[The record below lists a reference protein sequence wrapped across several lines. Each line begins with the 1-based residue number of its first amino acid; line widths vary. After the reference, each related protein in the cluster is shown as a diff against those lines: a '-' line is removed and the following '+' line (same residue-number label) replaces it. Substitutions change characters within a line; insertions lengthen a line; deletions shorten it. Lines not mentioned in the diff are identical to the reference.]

1 MCLEMTRIA
10 GVFNH
15 ANALKVAISGF
26 EALKTKTNT
35 KDVNVRLKNAV
46 CDESLRNCI
55 ATSGELKKS
64 KDKNRLRLVADVEL
78 YNKEEGSSYDLLLH
92 YLERRADIEGT
103 EIEKS
108 LDGVFAFAL
117 WRVEDDEVLIARDI
131 LGIKPL
137 WFVHADGFA
146 FASERKMLEA
156 MGFPHAILL
165 EPRTVLRYD
174 IKGDRLKFEHRAFF
188 STKPELSGDMAKLRS
203 ELLELIRASVK
214 RRIPAGEKFGVLF
227 SGGLDSTLIAY
238 LCKDSGADFNCYTVA
253 VEEPGMKMA
262 EDLQF
267 AKHVA
272 ARHGFELRI
281 KRLRIEELERYLKE
295 VIPCIEDTDVVKASV
310 ALPLYVACEFAME
323 DGIKTILYGLG
334 TEELFA
340 GYERHKRVKLE
351 EVGEECL
358 SGLMGAYERD
368 LYRDDVIANHCGISL
383 RAPFLAPELVEFGL
397 RIPPV
402 LKLHNG
408 EDKLILREIA
418 RRELGLMDV
427 ASRKKRAIQ
436 YGSNFIKAMDKLRA
450 RKGYR
455 YKRDYIRTFYPAR
468 NINLG
473 CIFNS
478 GIESIYALWL
488 MQKAGYQVDC
498 LIASDSTSTSTSTSS
513 SYMPEVV
520 EQQAKALGLPLI
532 MEPELE
538 RGNLGAVLREAKAKY
553 QIGGIITDIRDDE
566 AAKDRIERV
575 AAEEGLAVLSPLWH
589 TNYETELRLALSSF
603 EVILCAVP
611 VEHRAWLGKRI
622 TPYDSDIEWLVKHRG
637 KYQTLV
643 LNGPMFSG
651 RIEIVARE
659 EEVIGADTATVQL
672 RLRLVEKEAETKT
685 KTEICSGSSLRF

>member
-1 MCLEMTRIA
+1 MARIA

-15 ANALKVAISGF
+15 VNALKVAISGF
-26 EALKTKTNT
+26 EALKTETTRKTNT
-35 KDVNVRLKNAV
+35 KNLNIGLKNAV
-46 CDESLRNCI
+46 CDEGLRNCI
-55 ATSGELKKS
+55 ATTGELKK
-64 KDKNRLRLVADVEL
+64 NRLKLVADVEL
-78 YNKEEGSSYDLLLH
+78 YNKKGESSYDSLLH
-92 YLERRADIEGT
+92 YLERRANLEGI

-108 LDGVFAFAL
+108 LDGAFAFAL
-117 WRVEDDEVLIARDI
+117 WRVEDDEVFIARDI

-156 MGFPHAILL
+156 MGFPHAVPL
-165 EPRTVLRYD
+165 EPRTVLRYN
-174 IKGDRLKFEHRAFF
+174 IRGDRLKFEHRAFF
-188 STKPELSGDMAKLRS
+188 STKPELRGDVAMLRS
-203 ELLELIRASVK
+203 KLLELIRASIR

-253 VEEPGMKMA
+253 VEEPGMKVA
-262 EDLQF
+262 EDLEF
-267 AKHVA
+267 ARHVA

-295 VIPCIEDTDVVKASV
+295 VIPRIEDTDVVKASV

-323 DGIKTILYGLG
+323 DGIKTVLYGLG

-358 SGLMGAYERD
+358 AGLMGAYERD

-397 RIPPV
+397 RIPAV
-402 LKLHNG
+402 LKLHKG
-408 EDKLILREIA
+408 EDKFILREIA
-418 RRELGLMDV
+418 RRELGLADV

-436 YGSNFIKAMDKLRA
+436 YGSNFLKAMDKLRA

-473 CIFNS
+473 CIFDS

-488 MQKAGYQVDC
+488 MRKAGYQVDC
-498 LIASDSTSTSTSTSS
+498 LIASDSTS
-513 SYMPEVV
+513 YMPEVA

-532 MEPELE
+532 KEPE
-538 RGNLGAVLREAKAKY
+538 RGAALREAKTKY
-553 QIGGIITDIRDDE
+553 QIGGIITDVSDDE
-566 AAKDRIERV
+566 AAKDRIERT

-589 TNYETELRLALSSF
+589 INYETELRLALSSF
-603 EVILCAVP
+603 EVILSAVP

-622 TPYDSDIEWLVKHRG
+622 TPNDSDIEWLVRHRG
-637 KYQTLV
+637 EYQTLV

-659 EEVIGADTATVQL
+659 DTGADTATAQL
-672 RLRLVEKEAETKT
+672 RLRLVK
-685 KTEICSGSSLRF
+685 ICSGSSLHHSKRL

>member
-1 MCLEMTRIA
+1 MARIA

-15 ANALKVAISGF
+15 VNALKVAISGF
-26 EALKTKTNT
+26 EALKTETTRKTNT
-35 KDVNVRLKNAV
+35 KNLNVRLKNAV

-55 ATSGELKKS
+55 ATTGELK
-64 KDKNRLRLVADVEL
+64 KNRLRLVADVEL
-78 YNKEEGSSYDLLLH
+78 YNKKDESSYDSLLH
-92 YLERRADIEGT
+92 YLERRADLEGI

-108 LDGVFAFAL
+108 LDGAFAFAL
-117 WRVEDDEVLIARDI
+117 WRVEDDEVLIARDM

-156 MGFPHAILL
+156 MGFPHAVPL

-188 STKPELSGDMAKLRS
+188 STKPELSGDVAMLRS
-203 ELLELIRASVK
+203 ELLELIRASIR

-253 VEEPGMKMA
+253 VEEPGMKVA
-262 EDLQF
+262 EDLEF
-267 AKHVA
+267 ARRVA

-295 VIPCIEDTDVVKASV
+295 VIPRIEDTDVVKASV

-323 DGIKTILYGLG
+323 DGIKTVLYGLG

-358 SGLMGAYERD
+358 AGLMGAYERD

-397 RIPPV
+397 RIPAV
-402 LKLHNG
+402 LKLHKG
-408 EDKLILREIA
+408 EDKFILREIA
-418 RRELGLMDV
+418 RRELGLADV

-436 YGSNFIKAMDKLRA
+436 YGSNFLKAMDKLRA

-468 NINLG
+468 NIKLA

-478 GIESIYALWL
+478 GIDSIYALWL

-498 LIASDSTSTSTSTSS
+498 LIASDSTSASAFTSC
-513 SYMPEVV
+513 MPEVA

-532 MEPELE
+532 MEPEPEPE
-538 RGNLGAVLREAKAKY
+538 RGNLSAALREAKAKY
-553 QIGGIITDIRDDE
+553 QIGGIITDVSDDE

-575 AAEEGLAVLSPLWH
+575 AAEEGLAVLLPLWH
-589 TNYETELRLALSSF
+589 INYETELRLALSSF
-603 EVILCAVP
+603 EVILSAVP
-611 VEHRAWLGKRI
+611 GEHRAWLGKRI
-622 TPYDSDIEWLVKHRG
+622 TSNDIEWLVKHRG
-637 KYQTLV
+637 EYQTLV

-651 RIEIVARE
+651 RIEIVAGE
-659 EEVIGADTATVQL
+659 EEVIDADTATAQL
-672 RLRLVEKEAETKT
+672 RLRLVVKE
-685 KTEICSGSSLRF
+685 

>member
-1 MCLEMTRIA
+1 MTRIA

-15 ANALKVAISGF
+15 VNALKVAISGF
-26 EALKTKTNT
+26 EALKTGTTRNTNT
-35 KDVNVRLKNAV
+35 KNLNVRLKNAV

-55 ATSGELKKS
+55 ATTGELK
-64 KDKNRLRLVADVEL
+64 KNRLRLVADVEL
-78 YNKEEGSSYDLLLH
+78 YNKKDESSYDSLLH
-92 YLERRADIEGT
+92 YLERRANLEGI

-108 LDGVFAFAL
+108 LDGAFAFAL
-117 WRVEDDEVLIARDI
+117 WRVEDDEVFIARDI

-156 MGFPHAILL
+156 MGFPHAVPL

-174 IKGDRLKFEHRAFF
+174 IRGDRLKFEHRAFF
-188 STKPELSGDMAKLRS
+188 STKPELSGDVAMLRS

-214 RRIPAGEKFGVLF
+214 RRIPVGEKFGVLF

-253 VEEPGMKMA
+253 VEEPGMKVA
-262 EDLQF
+262 EDLEF
-267 AKHVA
+267 ARRVA

-323 DGIKTILYGLG
+323 DGIKTVLYGLG

-358 SGLMGAYERD
+358 AGLMGAYERD

-418 RRELGLMDV
+418 RRELGLAEV

-436 YGSNFIKAMDKLRA
+436 YGSNFLKAMDKLRA

-498 LIASDSTSTSTSTSS
+498 LIASDSTSAFT
-513 SYMPEVV
+513 SYMPEVA

-532 MEPELE
+532 MEPE
-538 RGNLGAVLREAKAKY
+538 RGNLSAALREAKAKY
-553 QIGGIITDIRDDE
+553 QIGGIITDVSDDE
-566 AAKDRIERV
+566 AAKDKIERV

-589 TNYETELRLALSSF
+589 INYETELRLALSLF
-603 EVILCAVP
+603 EVILSAVP
-611 VEHRAWLGKRI
+611 GEHRAWLGKRI
-622 TPYDSDIEWLVKHRG
+622 TPNDSDIEWLVKHRG
-637 KYQTLV
+637 EYQTLV
-643 LNGPMFSG
+643 LNGPMFSD

-659 EEVIGADTATVQL
+659 GEDTGADTATVQL
-672 RLRLVEKEAETKT
+672 RLRLVK
-685 KTEICSGSSLRF
+685 ICSGSSLHS

>member
-1 MCLEMTRIA
+1 MARIA

-15 ANALKVAISGF
+15 VNALKVAISGF
-26 EALKTKTNT
+26 EALKTETTRKTNT
-35 KDVNVRLKNAV
+35 KNLNIGLKNAV
-46 CDESLRNCI
+46 CDEGLRNCI
-55 ATSGELKKS
+55 ATTGELK
-64 KDKNRLRLVADVEL
+64 KNRLRLVADVEL
-78 YNKEEGSSYDLLLH
+78 YNKKDESSYDSLLH
-92 YLERRADIEGT
+92 YLERRANLEGI

-108 LDGVFAFAL
+108 LDGAFAFAL
-117 WRVEDDEVLIARDI
+117 WRVEDDEVFIARDI

-156 MGFPHAILL
+156 MGFPHAVPL

-174 IKGDRLKFEHRAFF
+174 IRGDRLKFEHRAFF
-188 STKPELSGDMAKLRS
+188 TTKPELRGDVAMLRS
-203 ELLELIRASVK
+203 ELLELIRASIR

-253 VEEPGMKMA
+253 VEEPGMKVA
-262 EDLQF
+262 EDLEF
-267 AKHVA
+267 ARRVA

-323 DGIKTILYGLG
+323 DGIKTVLYGLG

-358 SGLMGAYERD
+358 AGLMGAYERD

-397 RIPPV
+397 RIPAV
-402 LKLHNG
+402 LKLHKG

-418 RRELGLMDV
+418 RQELGLAEV

-436 YGSNFIKAMDKLRA
+436 YGSNFLKAMDKLRA
-450 RKGYR
+450 RRGYR

-488 MQKAGYQVDC
+488 MRKAGYQVGC
-498 LIASDSTSTSTSTSS
+498 LIASDSTSASAFT
-513 SYMPEVV
+513 SYMPEVA

-532 MEPELE
+532 MEPEPE
-538 RGNLGAVLREAKAKY
+538 RGNLSAALREAKAKY
-553 QIGGIITDIRDDE
+553 QIGGIITDVSNDE
-566 AAKDRIERV
+566 AAKDRIERTAV
-575 AAEEGLAVLSPLWH
+575 EEGLAVLSPLWH
-589 TNYETELRLALSSF
+589 INYETELRLALSSF
-603 EVILCAVP
+603 EVILSAVP
-611 VEHRAWLGKRI
+611 GEHRAWLGKRI
-622 TPYDSDIEWLVKHRG
+622 TPNDSDIEWLVKHRG
-637 KYQTLV
+637 EYQTLV

-659 EEVIGADTATVQL
+659 GEVIDADTATAQL
-672 RLRLVEKEAETKT
+672 RLRLVK
-685 KTEICSGSSLRF
+685 ICSGSSLHHSKRL